1 MSRAGDPLAVERPQV
16 YKTTNTGEASALRAR
31 GREGLGE
38 AGRSWGGGPG
48 GAGSSSP
55 AANPRW
61 SGGTVRSVGG
71 RTLRSLRLRCQ
82 RSPVLPTAPAPCHA
96 APAFRKGVD
105 KLLASCCVSAIIT
118 RSLETGLS
126 GGRNAPTGS
135 AMDHPRVAGHP
146 RVGHVG
152 RGAPRLR
159 GQASEGGAS
168 IYPGRGRL

>member
-31 GREGLGE
+31 GREGLGG
-38 AGRSWGGGPG
+38 AGRGRELEPSRG
-48 GAGSSSP
+48 P

-82 RSPVLPTAPAPCHA
+82 RSPVLPTAPTPCHA

-126 GGRNAPTGS
+126 RGRNAPTGS